1 MDPSNKRIQLESES
15 IYSVPTPIGASTAA
29 KAPKLMR
36 FRIPH
41 ADLMRQYHEEGT
53 DQTRKPKFACL
64 SGS

>member
-36 FRIPH
+36 LRTPH
-41 ADLMRQYHEEGT
+41 ADLIRQYHVEAT
-53 DQTRKPKFACL
+53 NQTRKPNFACL
-64 SGS
+64 PGS